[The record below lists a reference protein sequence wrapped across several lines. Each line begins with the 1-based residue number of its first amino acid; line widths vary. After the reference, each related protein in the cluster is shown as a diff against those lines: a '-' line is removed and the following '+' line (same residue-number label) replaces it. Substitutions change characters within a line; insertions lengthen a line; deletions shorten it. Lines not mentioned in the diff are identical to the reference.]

1 MKLDHL
7 LTPHTRTNSRWTKD
21 LTVRPKTIRI
31 LEENIGSKISDT
43 ARSNVLSQ
51 ISHQA
56 KEAKEKISKWGYIKL
71 RSQS

>member
-43 ARSNVLSQ
+43 ARSNVLSH
-51 ISHQA
+51 ISPQA